1 MITENYSQTSYCVV
15 PETIH
20 THLMDGHWKFQGG
33 GVSKVN

>member
-15 PETIH
+15 PETVH